1 MNQAIFI
8 GNLTADAQQRTARDM
23 VTTYATFTVAVN
35 RRLKDGASSVTYV
48 DCLFGGNTAGLM
60 PYLTKGKRV
69 AVTGRVSCRAW
80 IDRQGQPHA
89 NLELFVRDIELCGG
103 RDADT
108 AAASP
113 ATVQQAQPVPTPA
126 PATAPQTQTYAQPQ
140 TQTYAQPQ
148 PQAYAPAP
156 AAASGDLP
164 F

>member
-35 RRLKDGASSVTYV
+35 RRLKDGTSSVTYV
-48 DCLFGGNTAGLM
+48 DCLFGGNSAGIM

-108 AAASP
+108 AAASHAQP
-113 ATVQQAQPVPTPA
+113 VQQAQPAPA
-126 PATAPQTQTYAQPQ
+126 PAPAPQPQAYTPQP
-140 TQTYAQPQ
+140 QPQ

-156 AAASGDLP
+156 AAANDDLP